1 VYVAQLKEGMLLVPT
16 GDGQFV
22 CFHGRESLSH
32 VYWMQKAYTGFAGPF
47 VYLGHKRVK
56 KRRKDDQPSNK
67 TQLIREVLTPQGIKK
82 IYGHDFR
89 YLKPLKED

>member
-1 VYVAQLKEGMLLVPT
+1 MYVAQLKEGMLLVPT

-22 CFHGRESLSH
+22 CFQGRDSLSH
-32 VYWMQKAYTGFAGPF
+32 VYWMRNVTEALYGPF

-56 KRRKDDQPSNK
+56 KRRKDDQYSNR
-67 TQLIREVLTPQGIKK
+67 TQLIREVLTPNGIKK

-89 YLKPLKED
+89 YLKPLK